1 MDLDMST
8 GADFGKQ
15 LESKTDAYLDRL
27 EECVGLL
34 PKLLEQYENGEDY
47 SETVDRIGELESEGD
62 RMIRSIT
69 SSITN
74 SDPEDM
80 GLLNSRINQNQSEL
94 IEFYKDVD
102 SLANVTELIADELS
116 MMQPP
121 TDTDCYQGLREMA
134 EHVADMTETLENV
147 VKRFVRGLGTTRET
161 DSLYAEIEAIRD
173 MESRCDSIKNDV
185 IETAF
190 RDEDTAQALMY
201 RELAIRFDDLANTM
215 EDVTDRI
222 IVIASD
228 VPGIVTEVDPDEE

>member
-1 MDLDMST
+1 MPP
-8 GADFGKQ
+8 GYDFGDE
-15 LESKTDAYLDRL
+15 LESQTDTYLDHL
-27 EECVGLL
+27 NECVGLL
-34 PKLLEQYENGEDY
+34 PELLEQYENDEDHA
-47 SETVDRIGELESEGD
+47 ETVDRIGELESEGD

-74 SDPEDM
+74 ADPEDM

-94 IEFYKDVD
+94 IEFYKEVD

-121 TDTDCYQGLREMA
+121 TDTDCYSGLREMA
-134 EHVADMTETLENV
+134 EHVADMTETLEDV
-147 VKRFVRGLGTTRET
+147 VERFVHGLGTTSGSDT
-161 DSLYAEIEAIRD
+161 LYDEIEAIRD
-173 MESRCDSIKNDV
+173 MESRCDGIKNDV

-190 RDEDTAQALMY
+190 RDEETAKALMY

-228 VPGIVTEVDPDEE
+228 EPSLVTEIDPAEE